1 MVAEDKGRWLEGC
14 EATASGRWQGAAI
27 RFAIRRRNAAATE
40 PEGDGWDGWGGAD
53 SRDILQ
59 AMKALGSVSIRHMVS
74 WHLSGDGDKSS
85 NRNSSHDRDS
95 FHDRNSSGKTSAT
108 PACLSCTCEPH
119 RCGGCP
125 QFGYTGTGYLP
136 PMQIQAVSL
145 WPMFCR
151 KAAVWSSGGK
161 KELLPSRFQHQTFK
175 CDTKPCRGHP
185 IIYIFIQFIFQPI
198 AMVIMIK

>member
-1 MVAEDKGRWLEGC
+1 MYVSDKIHIVGGISPGYLCKKRKGYDD
-14 EATASGRWQGAAI
+14 T
-27 RFAIRRRNAAATE
+27 RRNHRARET
-40 PEGDGWDGWGGAD
+40 G
-53 SRDILQ
+53 
-59 AMKALGSVSIRHMVS
+59 
-74 WHLSGDGDKSS
+74 
-85 NRNSSHDRDS
+85 
-95 FHDRNSSGKTSAT
+95 SGKTSAT